1 MVRVWSAVLASTA
14 IGLLSVPADAQ
25 FKRGGGAPAA
35 PAAAPHF
42 SAPAAM
48 PHFSAPAAVPHFSAP
63 QPHFS
68 MPQAHFSAPHIA
80 APAIRSVPHF
90 SAPPH
95 IAIQRQE
102 TPHIAHTETLRDLRS
117 VRTPPP
123 PSTIA
128 SSAKLQAL
136 SRAELHT
143 QQRLDRLEQHAQSG
157 HLNGR
162 EQKQLS
168 ALHEQQARQQLLHE
182 QTTQKLQEQQK
193 LREQNAQKLQDEKLG
208 SQNAQKLQEEKALR
222 EPQKLQEEQKL
233 KEQNA
238 QKLQEQQKLRE
249 QNAQKLQEEKKLR
262 EAEELRRKE
271 APHVNPK
278 DAAQG
283 RFAGNLQSRRAET
296 PAEEAREE
304 AREAWRHNHPAFFV
318 AWVGPIFWPYVYS
331 DLFYYTFWP
340 YGYDDGYWPYI
351 YDDFFE
357 TVFWPNG
364 GPYADYSYAGP
375 YGGDFGAVL
384 PPPPARPGVRPGA
397 RTRAI
402 TQATQATQLARA
414 LCSDPGNGVTAW
426 PFAQIERAVMPTAD
440 QQGLLEDLKKAA
452 ATAADDF
459 KASCS
464 TDFPMTPPGRLKA
477 MLSRLQ
483 ATRDAVEVVRSPL
496 AAFYASLSDE
506 QKARFNA
513 VGPDL
518 AQTEARAAGTRPA
531 APGDQANGCGGS
543 KPGLIDLPIERIAD
557 AVRPRGEQEA
567 AFDRLREATA
577 NAVAAL
583 QGACPDTVPATPI
596 GRLDAMASRLDAL
609 IAAAKTVQP
618 ALESFYGSLTDEQ
631 KAQFNILGRRQTAS
645 GG

>member
-1 MVRVWSAVLASTA
+1 MSRVSSAVLASTA
-14 IGLLSVPADAQ
+14 ILLLPVAANAQ
-25 FKRGGGAPAA
+25 FKKAGGAPAA

-42 SAPAAM
+42 SAPAAA
-48 PHFSAPAAVPHFSAP
+48 PHFSAPAAPHFSAP
-63 QPHFS
+63 QAHFS
-68 MPQAHFSAPHIA
+68 MPQAHFSAPHVA

-90 SAPPH
+90 SAPQHIASPH
-95 IAIQRQE
+95 IA
-102 TPHIAHTETLRDLRS
+102 TPHIATAHTESLRDLRT
-117 VRTPPP
+117 VKTP

-143 QQRLDRLEQHAQSG
+143 QQRLDRLEQRAQTG
-157 HLNGR
+157 HLTGH

-168 ALHEQQARQQLLHE
+168 ALHDQQTRQQLLHE
-182 QTTQKLQEQQK
+182 QTTQKLEGQQK
-193 LREQNAQKLQDEKLG
+193 LREQNAQKLQEEKFG
-208 SQNAQKLQEEKALR
+208 AQNSQKLQDEKGLHEQNA
-222 EPQKLQEEQKL
+222 QKLQEEQKL

-238 QKLQEQQKLRE
+238 QKLQDQQKLRE

-262 EAEELRRKE
+262 EAEDLRRKD

-283 RFAGNLQSRRAET
+283 RFAANFQNHQQDRAEWS
-296 PAEEAREE
+296 RD
-304 AREAWRHNHPAFFV
+304 AWRHHNHAFFI
-318 AWVGPIFWPYVYS
+318 AWIGPIFWPYVYS
-331 DLFYYTFWP
+331 DIFYYTFWP
-340 YGYDDGYWPYI
+340 YGFDYGYWPYL

-364 GPYADYSYAGP
+364 GPYADYYYSGP
-375 YGGDFGAVL
+375 YGGDFGAAL
-384 PPPPARPGVRPGA
+384 PDPRPGGRLAA
-397 RTRAI
+397 RSRST
-402 TQATQATQLARA
+402 TQATQLARA
-414 LCSDPGNGVTAW
+414 LCSDPGNGITAW
-426 PFAQIERAVMPTAD
+426 PFGQIERAVGPYAD
-440 QQGLLEDLKKAA
+440 QHALLDDLKRAA
-452 ATAADDF
+452 ATASDDF

-483 ATRDAVEVVRSPL
+483 ATRDAVDVVRSPL
-496 AAFYASLSDE
+496 AAFYAALSDE

-513 VGPDL
+513 IGPDL
-518 AQTEARAAGTRPA
+518 AQTEARAAGTRAA
-531 APGDQANGCGGS
+531 APGGQGNGCGGA

-567 AFDRLREATA
+567 ALDRLREATA

-583 QGACPDTVPATPI
+583 QGACPDTVAATPV

-609 IAAAKTVQP
+609 IAAARTVEP
-618 ALESFYGSLTDEQ
+618 ALESFYGSLSDEQ